1 MLYSHIV
8 LVTRVGQKR
17 TVPCVVVH
25 TKALGR
31 PVRITFGVRIYNDRH
46 GYVTHVA
53 MFNGVVRGE
62 RVIRGPVPIFAHFQS
77 CREDL
82 LSYIVIIFLDQRWT
96 SRGVKQLVDQLV

>member
-17 TVPCVVVH
+17 TCVVVH
-25 TKALGR
+25 TNALGR

-46 GYVTHVA
+46 GYVTHMA

-62 RVIRGPVPIFAHFQS
+62 R
-77 CREDL
+77 E
-82 LSYIVIIFLDQRWT
+82 
-96 SRGVKQLVDQLV
+96 